1 MIWLPENG
9 RRSHLFKP
17 HVTVATIVH
26 AKDKFLVVEEW
37 VNGKPTWNQP
47 AGHLEADESLLAAAE
62 RELLEE
68 TGIKGK
74 PQKLIKIHQWI
85 APDKTPF
92 IRFLFSLEL
101 PELYET
107 QPQDSDIT
115 CCHWVTA
122 QEILNSNCLRSPL
135 VAQSILTFLEG
146 VTYPLEILNAF
157 GDHYQ

>member
-1 MIWLPENG
+1 M
-9 RRSHLFKP
+9 FKP

-47 AGHLEADESLLAAAE
+47 AGHLEVDESLLAAAE
-62 RELLEE
+62 RELFEE
-68 TGIKGK
+68 TGITGK
-74 PQKLIKIHQWI
+74 PEKLLKIHQWI

-101 PELYET
+101 PNICET
-107 QPQDSDIT
+107 YPQDSDIT
-115 CCHWVTA
+115 CCYWVTA
-122 QEILNSNCLRSPL
+122 QDILNSNCLRSPL
-135 VAQSILTFLEG
+135 VAQSIHTFLEG
-146 VTYPLEILNAF
+146 VTYPLEVLNAF

>member
-1 MIWLPENG
+1 MF
-9 RRSHLFKP
+9 RP

-62 RELLEE
+62 RELFEE
-68 TGIKGK
+68 TGIRGK
-74 PQKLIKIHQWI
+74 PEKLIKIHQWI

-101 PELYET
+101 PEICET
-107 QPQDSDIT
+107 HPQDSDISG
-115 CCHWVTA
+115 CHWVTA
-122 QEILNSNCLRSPL
+122 QDILSSDCLRSPL
-135 VAQSILTFLEG
+135 VAQSIHTFLES
-146 VTYPLEILNAF
+146 VTYPLEVLNAF
-157 GDHYQ
+157 GEHYQ